1 MAQSHLLG
9 LPRVGAKR
17 ELKFA
22 LEQYWRGEITQAE
35 LQQVAITIR
44 QQNWQSALDKGID
57 WLTVGDFSFYDQVLD
72 TSILFGVVPPRFE
85 QDKADNLLDNY
96 FRIARGSAPSGSQVQ
111 PSEMT
116 KWFNT
121 NYHYIVPEFTQDQS
135 FELNVELLE
144 GQIVQAKKLSKKV
157 KLQLI
162 GPVSYLWLGKER
174 DASNDF
180 DKLSLLPNL
189 VKSYQKL
196 LTYLDQ
202 QGIEWAQ
209 IEEPILALDLDEKW
223 VNAITQAYTELASSS
238 EVKLLLTAYFGHISD
253 KFSRIAEL
261 PVEGL
266 HLDVV
271 NGGIEQLK
279 AIKEYWPKSKVLSV
293 GIVNGRNVWRN
304 DLQQSLDVL
313 KTVEER
319 YGENLWISSSCS
331 LLHSP
336 VDLNSEQKLDEDIQS
351 WLAFAQQKVQEI
363 ADLSIGINKGQEAI
377 KLSLEASDAAITSK
391 KTSTRVHNNRVQ
403 ERVTSITD
411 ADRQRHSVFSQRK
424 IAQRKH
430 FNFPL
435 LSTTTIGSFPQTD
448 SIRQARKSYRAQKI
462 DEQQYTQAIQQEI
475 QQAISEQEAIGLD
488 VLVHGEA
495 ERNDMV
501 EYFGEQLNG
510 FTFTQFGWVQS
521 YGSRCVKPPIIY
533 GDVSRKQAI
542 TVEWSKYAQSLSKK
556 KVKGMLTGPTTIL
569 AWSFERE
576 DLPAQQI
583 ADQIGLA
590 LRDEVIDLEANGIDV
605 IQIDEPAFRE
615 LLPLRKNQQP
625 QYLEWSVNAFRLS
638 AAGVAD
644 TTQIHT
650 HMCYSEFNEIINSIA
665 RLDADVI
672 TIESSRSDMEL
683 LQIFNDFKYPN
694 EIGPGVYDIHSPR
707 IPSKEEVSELIQ
719 QAAKHI
725 PLDQLWVNP
734 DCGLKTRS
742 WEQVRPALQNLV
754 EAAEE
759 ARQQLKATT

>member
-1 MAQSHLLG
+1 MAQSHILG
-9 LPRVGAKR
+9 LPRIGTKR

-22 LEQYWRGEITQAE
+22 LEKYWRKEISQDE
-35 LQQVAITIR
+35 LQQVAQTIR
-44 QQNWQSALDKGID
+44 QNNWQSAQQKGID

-72 TSILFGVVPPRFE
+72 TSILLGVVPERFE
-85 QDKADNLLDNY
+85 EGKADNLLDNY
-96 FRIARGSAPSGSQVQ
+96 FRVARGSAPEGAQVQ

-121 NYHYIVPEFTQDQS
+121 NYHYIVPEFTADQAFS
-135 FELNVELLE
+135 LNLELL
-144 GQIVQAKKLSKKV
+144 GLQIEQAKQHSTKL

-162 GPVSYLWLGKER
+162 GPVSYLWLGKAR
-174 DASNDF
+174 DNSEF
-180 DKLSLLPNL
+180 DKLGLLPKL
-189 VKSYQKL
+189 VKAYQHL
-196 LTYLDQ
+196 LTHLQ
-202 QGIEWAQ
+202 AEGVEWVQ
-209 IEEPILALDLDEKW
+209 IEEPILALDLDDQW
-223 VNAITQAYTELASSS
+223 LNAITQAYTELGSEA
-238 EVKLLLTAYFGHISD
+238 EVKLLLTTYFGHIAE
-253 KFSRIAEL
+253 KFDRVAEL
-261 PVEGL
+261 PVDGL

-271 NGGIEQLK
+271 SGGVEALS
-279 AIKEYWPKSKVLSV
+279 EGVNYWPKSKVLSV

-304 DLQQSLDVL
+304 DLRQSVQVL
-313 KTVEER
+313 EPLKAR
-319 YGENLWISSSCS
+319 YDDNLWVATSCS

-336 VDLNSEQKLDEDIQS
+336 VDLDSEQKLDGELRS
-351 WLAFAQQKVQEI
+351 WLAFAEQKVQEV
-363 ADLSIGINKGQEAI
+363 ADLSLALNKGEAAALQAI
-377 KLSLEASDAAITSK
+377 QASDAAVKSK
-391 KTSTRVHNNRVQ
+391 QASQRVHNSEVQDRV
-403 ERVTSITD
+403 SKIND
-411 ADRQRHSVFSQRK
+411 KDRQRQSEFSQRK
-424 IAQRKH
+424 VAQRNH

-435 LSTTTIGSFPQTD
+435 LATTTIGSFPQTD
-448 SIRQARKSYRAQKI
+448 TIRQARRAFKAADI
-462 DEQQYTQAIQQEI
+462 NEQEYTQAIQQEI
-475 QQAISEQEAIGLD
+475 KQAIHEQEAIGLD

-542 TVEWSKYAQSLSKK
+542 SVEWSKYAQSLSEK

-576 DLPAQQI
+576 DLSAPDI
-583 ADQIGLA
+583 ADQIALA
-590 LRDEVIDLEANGIDV
+590 LRDEVLDLEKNGIDV

-615 LLPLRKNQQP
+615 LLPLRKSEQP

-650 HMCYSEFNEIINSIA
+650 HMCYSEFNEIIDSIA

-683 LQIFNDFKYPN
+683 LRIFNDFKYPN

-707 IPSKEEVSELIQ
+707 IPSKEEVSELIE

-725 PLDQLWVNP
+725 PIDQLWINP
-734 DCGLKTRS
+734 DCGLKTRN
-742 WEQVRPALQNLV
+742 WEQVRPALKNLV
-754 EAAEE
+754 EAALES
-759 ARQQLKATT
+759 RQKLSA

>member
-9 LPRVGAKR
+9 VPRIGAKR

-22 LEQYWRGEITQAE
+22 LEKYWRGESQQSD
-35 LQQVAITIR
+35 LQQVAQSVR
-44 QQNWQSALDKGID
+44 QNNWQSAKSKGID

-72 TSILFGVVPPRFE
+72 TSILFGVIPERFK
-85 QDKADNLLDNY
+85 QGQADNLLDNY

-121 NYHYIVPEFTQDQS
+121 NYHYIVPEFSEEQTFD
-135 FELNVELLE
+135 LNLDLLSP
-144 GQIVQAKKLSKKV
+144 QIEQAKTVSEQL

-174 DASNDF
+174 DDKEFN
-180 DKLSLLPNL
+180 KLSLLPKL
-189 VKSYQKL
+189 VKAYQAL
-196 LTYLDQ
+196 LDYLHQ
-202 QGIEWAQ
+202 QNIEWVQ
-209 IEEPILALDLDEKW
+209 IEEPILSLDLDEIW
-223 VNAITQAYTELASSS
+223 LNAITQSYTELASDAD
-238 EVKLLLTAYFGHISD
+238 VKLLLTSYFGHISD
-253 KFSRIAEL
+253 KFDRIAEL
-261 PVEGL
+261 PVDGL
-266 HLDVV
+266 HLDLVS
-271 NGGIEQLK
+271 GTTEQLDEV
-279 AIKEYWPKSKVLSV
+279 INYWPQSKVLSV

-304 DLQQSLDVL
+304 NLEQSLSSLDKV
-313 KTVEER
+313 KDH
-319 YGENLWISSSCS
+319 YGENLWVSTSCS

-336 VDLNSEQKLDEDIQS
+336 VDLGSEQKLDAEIQS
-351 WLAFAQQKVQEI
+351 WLAFSEQKIQEVAHI
-363 ADLSIGINKGQEAI
+363 SKGLNQGTDSITEA
-377 KLSLEASDAAITSK
+377 LEASNSAIKSK
-391 KTSTRVHNNRVQ
+391 QESSRVHNAQVQ
-403 ERVTSITD
+403 QRLQGVDDTY
-411 ADRQRHSVFSQRK
+411 RQRQSEFANRK
-424 IAQRKH
+424 QAQRAH
-430 FNFPL
+430 FSFPL
-435 LSTTTIGSFPQTD
+435 LATTTIGSFPQTD
-448 SIRQARKSYRAQKI
+448 SIRQARKAFKAKDI
-462 DEQQYTQAIQQEI
+462 DEQQYTQAIQKEI
-475 QQAISEQEAIGLD
+475 QIAIEEQENIGLD

-576 DLPAQQI
+576 DLPAPEI

-590 LRDEVIDLEANGIDV
+590 LRDEVLDLEKNGIDV

-615 LLPLRKNQQP
+615 LLPLRKSEQP
-625 QYLEWSVNAFRLS
+625 EYLEWSVNAFRLS
-638 AAGVAD
+638 SAGVAD

-650 HMCYSEFNEIINSIA
+650 HMCYSEFNEIISSIA

-683 LQIFNDFKYPN
+683 LQTFNDFKYPN

-707 IPSKEEVSELIQ
+707 VPTKDEVSQLIQ

-725 PLDQLWVNP
+725 PIDQLWVNP
-734 DCGLKTRS
+734 DCGLKTRN

-754 EAAEE
+754 EAATE
-759 ARQQLKATT
+759 ARQALTA

>member
-9 LPRVGAKR
+9 FPRIGAKR

-22 LEQYWRGEITQAE
+22 LEKYWRQEIKQEE
-35 LQQVAITIR
+35 LQQVAATIR
-44 QQNWQSALDKGID
+44 QQNWQSAKDKGID

-72 TSILFGVVPPRFE
+72 TSILFGVIPERF
-85 QDKADNLLDNY
+85 QSGQGDNLLDNY
-96 FRIARGSAPSGSQVQ
+96 FRIARGSAPSGEQVQ

-121 NYHYIVPEFTQDQS
+121 NYHYIVPELKQEQS
-135 FELNVELLE
+135 FHLNLELLE
-144 GQIVQAKKLSKKV
+144 PQIKQAKTISNQL

-174 DASNDF
+174 DAKEF
-180 DKLSLLPNL
+180 DRLSLLPQL
-189 VKSYQKL
+189 VKSYQQL

-202 QGIEWAQ
+202 QAIEWVQ
-209 IEEPILALDLDEKW
+209 IEEPVLALDLDDKW
-223 VNAITQAYTELASSS
+223 LNAITQAYTELAAKTD
-238 EVKLLLTAYFGHISD
+238 VKLLLTSYFGHISD
-253 KFSRIAEL
+253 KFDRVAEL
-261 PVEGL
+261 PLDGL

-271 NGGIEQLK
+271 NGDLEQLSE
-279 AIKEYWPKSKVLSV
+279 IKNYWPKSKVLSV

-304 DLQQSLDVL
+304 DLEQSLANL
-313 KTVEER
+313 KAVKKH
-319 YGENLWISSSCS
+319 YGKNLWVASSCS

-336 VDLNSEQKLDEDIQS
+336 VDLNSEQKLDPETRS
-351 WLAFAQQKVQEI
+351 WLAFAEQKVQEI
-363 ADLSIGINKGQEAI
+363 ADLSKGLTQGE
-377 KLSLEASDAAITSK
+377 SAITEALKASQDAVKSK
-391 KTSTRVHNNRVQ
+391 QESPRVHNEAVLDRAKA
-403 ERVTSITD
+403 ITD
-411 ADRQRHSVFSQRK
+411 IQRQRQSEFGKRK
-424 IAQRKH
+424 LAQRSH

-435 LSTTTIGSFPQTD
+435 LATTTIGSFPQTD
-448 SIRQARKSYRAQKI
+448 SIRQARRAFKAQDI
-462 DEQQYTQAIQQEI
+462 NEQEYTQAIQQEI
-475 QQAISEQEAIGLD
+475 QQAIQEQEAIGLD

-542 TVEWSKYAQSLSKK
+542 TVEWSKYAQSLSEK

-576 DLPAQQI
+576 DLSAPEI
-583 ADQIGLA
+583 ADQIALA
-590 LRDEVIDLEANGIDV
+590 LRDEVLDLEKNGIDV

-615 LLPLRKNQQP
+615 LLPLRKSEQP

-638 AAGVAD
+638 AAGVTD

-665 RLDADVI
+665 QLDADVI

-683 LQIFNDFKYPN
+683 LQTFNDFKYPN

-707 IPSKEEVSELIQ
+707 IPTKEEVSELIQ

-725 PLDQLWVNP
+725 PVDQLWVNP
-734 DCGLKTRS
+734 DCGLKTRN

-759 ARQQLKATT
+759 ARQSVTS